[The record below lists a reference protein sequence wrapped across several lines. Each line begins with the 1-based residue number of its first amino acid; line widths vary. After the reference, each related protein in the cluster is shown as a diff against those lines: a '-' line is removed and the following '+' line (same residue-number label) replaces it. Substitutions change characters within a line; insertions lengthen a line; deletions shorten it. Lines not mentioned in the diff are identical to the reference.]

1 MTLDKSQLIT
11 NEIVEV
17 AARTLRYMESSGM
30 CELGKVCVL
39 CDCFDPET
47 SDGYARLHAR
57 KVLEAVVAQI
67 AANVLY
73 VTSER
78 ISRIA
83 EALPEAG
90 APGAVVEALDE
101 FDFWRGFL
109 TECADWYQLHG
120 EDTP

>member
-1 MTLDKSQLIT
+1 MTFDKSQLIT
-11 NEIVEV
+11 DEIIE
-17 AARTLRYMESSGM
+17 AGARVLRFYESSGM
-30 CELGKVCVL
+30 CELGRVCTL
-39 CDCFDPET
+39 CDCHRPDI
-47 SDGYARLHAR
+47 SDAYARLHAR
-57 KVLEAVVAQI
+57 KVLEAVVARV

-73 VTSER
+73 ATSER
-78 ISRIA
+78 ISHNT

-120 EDTP
+120 EETP